1 MMPTCR
7 EKEMDMKTKSP
18 MDELEVK
25 ATEALR
31 SLLGQVS
38 VIKLKSIQREAKGTM
53 LAQIDVLGHSHTLAC
68 EVTSAVKP
76 EGLRSALR
84 DIQNCAAGSDCVP
97 TPVVIAPYLSPE
109 AQQFCKEN
117 QAGYLDLEGN
127 ARLAL
132 GEFFI
137 GKRAHSHRIP
147 ATSMQPETHAAR
159 ASRVRIHPTAA

>member
-1 MMPTCR
+1 
-7 EKEMDMKTKSP
+7 MKTKTP
-18 MDELEVK
+18 MDELEIK

-38 VIKLKSIQREAKGTM
+38 VIKLKSIHREAKGTM
-53 LAQIDVLGHSHTLAC
+53 LAQIDVLGHNHTLAC

-76 EGLRSALR
+76 EGLLSALR
-84 DIQNCAAGSDCVP
+84 DIQNCAASSDCVP
-97 TPVVIAPYLSPE
+97 TPVLIAPYLSPE
-109 AQQFCKEN
+109 AQQICKEN
-117 QAGYLDLEGN
+117 QTGYIDLEGN

-147 ATSMQPETHAAR
+147 AASMQPQTHAAR
-159 ASRVRIHPTAA
+159 ASHARIHSSAA